1 MTVTLPAHVQF
12 LADAMARHQP
22 TRQDVDGTET
32 LGDTKGSLQFITFSS
47 TALSFEDM
55 VSKQL
60 QVRPASSHL
69 GNWDHM

>member
-22 TRQDVDGTET
+22 PQQDVDGAEVPVGANGT
-32 LGDTKGSLQFITFSS
+32 LDFITFSS
-47 TALSFEDM
+47 TALPFEDM

-60 QVRPASSHL
+60 QVRPARMQPTRWR
-69 GNWDHM
+69 GP